1 MKDRRG
7 ERNNVPV
14 KEDDPRRFLHPET
27 IAKITR
33 LELRARHV
41 VEGFISGMHR
51 SPVFG
56 HSIEFV
62 QHREYTAGDDI
73 RHLDWKVWSK
83 TDRYYIKQY
92 EAETNLRCH
101 LIVDVSESM
110 HYGRGALNKYA
121 YACTAGACLA
131 YLLLRQQDAVGCITF
146 DSDVRQIVPARSQ
159 MTHIDAIVNA
169 MHVSKPREKTDIQKI
184 LRRATET
191 LHSRSMIVLISDL
204 LIDREPLMRS
214 LEMLTQRRHDILV
227 FHVLD
232 EDEMTF
238 PFAGTTRFEGMEDPS
253 QLLCDPR
260 ALREGYLEALD
271 EYLTEVRR
279 GCTRIGIDYHLVRTG
294 DYLDAVLTKFLHHRM
309 DDRASPAA
317 ARARGPQ

>member
-1 MKDRRG
+1 MWKRHSPPKSLPVPAKD
-7 ERNNVPV
+7 
-14 KEDDPRRFLHPET
+14 DDPRRFLHPDT
-27 IAKITR
+27 VAKITR

-62 QHREYTAGDDI
+62 QHREYTPGDDI

-83 TDRYYIKQY
+83 TDRFYIKQY

-101 LIVDVSESM
+101 LLMDVSESM

-159 MTHIDAIVNA
+159 LTHIDAIVNA
-169 MHVSKPREKTDIQKI
+169 MHVSRPREKTDMNKI

-204 LIDREPLMRS
+204 LIDRESLLKG

-238 PFAGTTRFEGMEDPS
+238 PFAGTTRFEGMEELPH
-253 QLLCDPR
+253 LLCDPR
-260 ALREGYLEALD
+260 ACA
-271 EYLTEVRR
+271 TA
-279 GCTRIGIDYHLVRTG
+279 I
-294 DYLDAVLTKFLHHRM
+294 
-309 DDRASPAA
+309 
-317 ARARGPQ
+317 